1 MDIAALSTVMKQ
13 GATMQKVDIAV
24 AKKVMDTAIV
34 NGEALTRMM
43 EQSVNPN
50 LGKSIDIKV

>member
-13 GATMQKVDIAV
+13 GAVMQKVDLAV
-24 AKKVMDTAIV
+24 ARKIMDTAKV
-34 NGEALTRMM
+34 NGDALTKMM

-50 LGKSIDIKV
+50 LGKAIDVKV